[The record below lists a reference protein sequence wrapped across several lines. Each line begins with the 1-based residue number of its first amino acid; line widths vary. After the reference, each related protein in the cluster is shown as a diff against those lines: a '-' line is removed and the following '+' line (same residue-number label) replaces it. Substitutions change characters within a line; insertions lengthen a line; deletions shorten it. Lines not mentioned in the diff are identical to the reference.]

1 MMSGFRKDYG
11 SAAEW
16 LSALRQ
22 DNAWQCQ
29 QRHLQE
35 SSASEYCVH
44 HDDAMRRIGDGETF
58 EFWEIYQHK
67 VEPVVTEVWEI
78 AELSL
83 VKLKI
88 QTIGMLSIEWL
99 EQHASTDGASNKASK
114 KVSVKAKKSAA
125 KKKADTPQKPRESM
139 TFGRKNGV
147 IDAHFAL
154 LYQKLDKEGWIKGNE
169 ADFKALFS
177 GKRDEDCVLTWQGSY
192 GKSTLVE
199 LFKQFVEKGL
209 VTVASG
215 FTLPAILEGHFKDS
229 EGQWLTGLDKGNAAN
244 DKAQPFIQE
253 CVKLLKTDPQRLI
266 NGDYDDDE
274 DFRSEYDPYDHQDL
288 QYHKGR

>member
-16 LSALRQ
+16 LSALKQ

-99 EQHASTDGASNKASK
+99 EQHASTDSAPSDKASN
-114 KVSVKAKKSAA
+114 KAKKSAA

-147 IDAHFAL
+147 TDGHISL
-154 LYQKLDKEGWIKGNE
+154 LYNMLYEEGWIDGAE
-169 ADFKALFS
+169 AHFKALFS
-177 GKRDEDCVLTWQGSY
+177 GRQDEDCQLTWKGKY
-192 GKSTLVE
+192 GKGTLVD
-199 LFKQFVEKGL
+199 LFKQMAVEKL
-209 VTVASG
+209 VSVPKG
-215 FTLPAILEGHFKDS
+215 FTLAAILEGHFKDL
-229 EGQWLTGLDKGNAAN
+229 EGQWLTGLDKGNHGN
-244 DKAQPFIQE
+244 MKALPVIQK

-266 NGDYDDDE
+266 TGDYDDDE
-274 DFRSEYDPYDHQDL
+274 DFKSVYDPYDHQDL

>member
-99 EQHASTDGASNKASK
+99 EQHASTDSAPSDKASN
-114 KVSVKAKKSAA
+114 KAKKSAA

-266 NGDYDDDE
+266 TGDYDDDE
-274 DFRSEYDPYDHQDL
+274 DFKSVYDPYDHQDL